1 MVKNT
6 KRKLTKDEVAQE
18 YIRIYNELGRLPTTR
33 ELGKL
38 SKFCKD
44 TFRNYLGNTEDIIR
58 YCKLDV
64 EIPSEKK
71 HKILS
76 DDECLSVLREANEK
90 CIKLHGRYITAKEID
105 RNIKLPS
112 MDVYTRRF
120 GGLDNVLNLLG
131 YTREL
136 EQNILKQ
143 KLINEYKE
151 IAIKLGKTPTI
162 YEYDKY
168 CKIRKA
174 ATVSR
179 IFGGFLEFQKICELD
194 INSHGK
200 PQFDKYDLL
209 EDLNKLYIDLGRKPT
224 QQDIIDCQYLPSMHT
239 IAHYFGSLTNAL
251 RELGLSED
259 EISNNTRV
267 TPNGTVCLSRYE
279 YLFARMLEVNNISF
293 EKEVPY
299 RKYIP
304 NLKEWWKCDFEI
316 IYQNENYFVEIFGIT
331 QNQNYDI
338 KTKNKQL
345 VCKKYNIKL
354 LSIFP
359 EDIMYKNYDQ
369 LYQMMK
375 SKISHQINDSFDD
388 ELDELFDLD

>member
-1 MVKNT
+1 M
-6 KRKLTKDEVAQE
+6 
-18 YIRIYNELGRLPTTR
+18 
-33 ELGKL
+33 
-38 SKFCKD
+38 
-44 TFRNYLGNTEDIIR
+44 
-58 YCKLDV
+58 
-64 EIPSEKK
+64 
-71 HKILS
+71 
-76 DDECLSVLREANEK
+76 
-90 CIKLHGRYITAKEID
+90 
-105 RNIKLPS
+105 
-112 MDVYTRRF
+112 
-120 GGLDNVLNLLG
+120 
-131 YTREL
+131 
-136 EQNILKQ
+136 
-143 KLINEYKE
+143 INEYKE

-279 YLFARMLEVNNISF
+279 YLLARMLEVNNISF

-345 VCKKYNIKL
+345 VCKKHNIKL

>member
-1 MVKNT
+1 MIKNT

-18 YIRIYNELGRLPTTR
+18 YVRIYNELGRLPTTR

-44 TFRNYLGNTEDIIR
+44 TFRNYLGDIESIIR

-64 EIPSEKK
+64 KLPSSKQ
-71 HKILS
+71 HKTLS
-76 DDECLSVLREANEK
+76 DDECLSVLREANEE
-90 CIKLHGRYITAKEID
+90 CIKLYGRYITAKEID
-105 RNIKLPS
+105 TNIKLPS

-120 GGLDNVLNLLG
+120 GGLDNVLNMLG
-131 YTREL
+131 YTRKA
-136 EQNILKQ
+136 EQDILKQ
-143 KLINEYKE
+143 NLINEYKE

-162 YEYDKY
+162 YEYDKN

-179 IFGGFLEFQKICELD
+179 IFGGFIEFQKICELNL
-194 INSHGK
+194 NSHGK
-200 PQFDKYDLL
+200 PQFDKCDLL
-209 EDLNKLYIDLGRKPT
+209 KGLNQLYVELGRKPT
-224 QQDIIDCQYLPSMHT
+224 QYDITDCQYLPSMHT

-251 RELGLSED
+251 RELGLSD
-259 EISNNTRV
+259 AEIGDNTRI

-279 YLFARMLEVNNISF
+279 YLFARMLEVKNVPF
-293 EKEVPY
+293 TKEVPY

-304 NLKEWWKCDFEI
+304 NLKEWWRCDFEI
-316 IYQNENYFVEIFGIT
+316 TYQNENYFVEIFGIT

-345 VCKKYNIKL
+345 VCKEYNIKL

-359 EDIMYKNYDQ
+359 EDIMYKNYNQ
-369 LYQMMK
+369 LYQMLEYKINCLKKMK
-375 SKISHQINDSFDD
+375 VLMMS
-388 ELDELFDLD
+388 